1 MKKIIQI
8 ISTYFAE
15 LCGWLL
21 IVIIGLLVTDLITR
35 GMYSP
40 IQGIAEVS
48 IFVLVATVYL
58 GLPHC
63 EQMRGHVAI
72 DAFVDRMPIRLRK
85 IIDSTVYLLA
95 SLFLIILLFSVGQT
109 FIGSYQSGEVIAGT
123 LPLLIWPVR
132 LAIFVGILFYC
143 LQAILNTI
151 DEFKKTI
158 SILGSNQH

>member
-21 IVIIGLLVTDLITR
+21 IVMMVLLVIDLVSR
-35 GMYSP
+35 EMYSP

-48 IFVLVATVYL
+48 IFVLVATTYL
-58 GLPHC
+58 GISHC
-63 EQMRGHVAI
+63 EQMREHVII
-72 DAFVDRMPIRLRK
+72 DAFVNRMPIRLRK
-85 IIDSTVYLLA
+85 IVDSTVYLST
-95 SLFLIILLFSVGQT
+95 SLFLIILLFSVGQN
-109 FIGSYQSGEVIAGT
+109 FIQSYQSGEVVAGT
-123 LPLLIWPVR
+123 LPLVIWPVK

-143 LQAILNTI
+143 VQVILNTI